1 MTLAAQVALRADGA
15 SVLVKVAARPGTG
28 SDRVMGVQGD
38 ALKLGVSAAPEKGK
52 ANKALVALL
61 AEILEVKKGSVELA
75 SGETARE
82 KLFRVSG
89 VGLEAVREAL
99 ERALADA

>member
-1 MTLAAQVALRADGA
+1 VSLAAQVALRADGA

-28 SDRVMGVQGD
+28 ADRVMGVHGD

-52 ANKALVALL
+52 ANKALAALL
-61 AEILEVKKGSVELA
+61 ALVLEVKKSSVELA

-89 VGLEAVREAL
+89 VGVETVRAAL
-99 ERALADA
+99 ERALAGD